1 MSMRFKIA
9 AAAVVVALS
18 VTPAFAELL
27 NFSWEYEPG
36 QIFTW
41 SQLSDPTP
49 IRFSTDFTD
58 VAVSGGTSTSV
69 GPFTSVE
76 FDSETFGDGGLLVF
90 TGLADVEA
98 DGFQIYTGSE
108 DAPIFSPG
116 RYAVQSETTRDFS
129 FVVVTAAT
137 PPVPEPSTWAMMA
150 LGFAGLGFAGY
161 WSRKSAAFAA

>member
-36 QIFTW
+36 EIFTW

-69 GPFTSVE
+69 GPFTSV
-76 FDSETFGDGGLLVF
+76 
-90 TGLADVEA
+90 DV
-98 DGFQIYTGSE
+98 
-108 DAPIFSPG
+108 
-116 RYAVQSETTRDFS
+116 
-129 FVVVTAAT
+129 
-137 PPVPEPSTWAMMA
+137 
-150 LGFAGLGFAGY
+150 
-161 WSRKSAAFAA
+161 